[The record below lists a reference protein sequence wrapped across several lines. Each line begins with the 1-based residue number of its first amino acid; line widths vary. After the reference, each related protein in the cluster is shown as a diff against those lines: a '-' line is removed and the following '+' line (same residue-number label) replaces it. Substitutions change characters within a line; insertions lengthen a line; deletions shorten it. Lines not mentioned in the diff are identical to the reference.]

1 MRIRGKNRVLLII
14 EQTTTGNKMTF
25 IVGNKYTR
33 TATFDRNITWDY
45 VVLSRTQKT
54 ITLRETRKGTTLK
67 RRVKICKH
75 SGQEFVRPCN
85 NSVHSS
91 NLFA

>member
-1 MRIRGKNRVLLII
+1 
-14 EQTTTGNKMTF
+14 MTF

-33 TATFDRNITWDY
+33 TATFDKNITWDY
-45 VVLSRTQKT
+45 VVVSRTQRT
-54 ITLRETRKGTTLK
+54 ITLQETRKGTTLK

-75 SGQEFVRPCN
+75 SGREFVRPCN